1 MINTVYQSWAD
12 MSMAPEYTDC
22 VTAIRYIL
30 LWVSDYVLPR
40 AYIWDMPQMMI
51 DAGASEVSL
60 QFAQPWDIIFFE
72 RMSFTHGHYMIAHI
86 GIIISESEFFHSS
99 LHHNWWQIS
108 SYHTQEYESMI
119 LDESYLS
126 IASDPRHH
134 D

>member
-1 MINTVYQSWAD
+1 MTV
-12 MSMAPEYTDC
+12 APEYTDC

-30 LWVSDYVLPR
+30 SQTSDYILPR
-40 AYIWDMPQMMI
+40 AYIGDMPRMMI
-51 DAGASEVSL
+51 DAGATEVSI
-60 QFAQPWDIIFFE
+60 QSAQPWDIIFFE

-99 LHHNWWQIS
+99 LHHGGWQIS

-126 IASDPRHH
+126 IASDSRNNA
-134 D
+134 

>member
-1 MINTVYQSWAD
+1 

-86 GIIISESEFFHSS
+86 GIIISESDFFHSS
-99 LHHNWWQIS
+99 LHHGGWQIS

-134 D
+134 A